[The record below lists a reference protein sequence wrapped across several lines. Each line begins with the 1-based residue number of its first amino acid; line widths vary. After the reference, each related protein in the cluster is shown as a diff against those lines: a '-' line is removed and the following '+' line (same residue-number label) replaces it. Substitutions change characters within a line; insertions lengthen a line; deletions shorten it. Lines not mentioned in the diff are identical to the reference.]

1 MTPLADDD
9 PTGSCGDG
17 PGDRRP
23 RGLAPTDVLG
33 DLSRRYTAALR
44 EYLADGSEAALLS
57 AYELGRAALTEGVDV
72 LDMAGVHQGAL
83 VESLVERLAPAR
95 SAPLANRAAEF
106 FAGALAPYEMS
117 RRAFEESNAILRD
130 LNRELE
136 HRVLA
141 VLQDFQASQEQLE
154 EQRRLDRLKNEFIST
169 VSHELRTPLT
179 SIHGSLGLIASGMGG
194 ELSPRARQLLEVA
207 NRNCQRLVR
216 LVNDV
221 LNLQRIESGA
231 ARFDPRPLE
240 IASLLEQAT
249 EANQSY
255 GSRFGVS
262 FVLEDAPRGALVRA
276 DADGLM
282 QVMANLLSNAAKF
295 SPANGTVL
303 VSAER
308 RGRYIRVRVTDRGPG
323 VPEEFRCRIFEM
335 FAQGGALEGRDREGS
350 GLGLSI
356 TKAILDR
363 LGGRIGFDSDA
374 GAGTTFYFDLAEY
387 HEAGAGADS
396 EASWDDGR

>member
-1 MTPLADDD
+1 
-9 PTGSCGDG
+9 
-17 PGDRRP
+17 
-23 RGLAPTDVLG
+23 
-33 DLSRRYTAALR
+33 
-44 EYLADGSEAALLS
+44 
-57 AYELGRAALTEGVDV
+57 
-72 LDMAGVHQGAL
+72 
-83 VESLVERLAPAR
+83 
-95 SAPLANRAAEF
+95 
-106 FAGALAPYEMS
+106 
-117 RRAFEESNAILRD
+117 
-130 LNRELE
+130 
-136 HRVLA
+136 VLA

-323 VPEEFRCRIFEM
+323 VPEEFRGRIFQR
-335 FAQGGALEGRDREGS
+335 FARAQDGHPGYKGT
-350 GLGLSI
+350 GLGL
-356 TKAILDR
+356 AISKQIVESHQ
-363 LGGRIGFDSDA
+363 GRIGFEPA
-374 GAGTTFYFDLAEY
+374 PEGGATFFFELPASAAPDNSPEGPAP
-387 HEAGAGADS
+387 GARG
-396 EASWDDGR
+396 